1 MICRVKI
8 SRGLESRSCALAL
21 PVFVLAFVFHS
32 IQASD
37 VNVDSD
43 QAELD
48 RSESAATTVVATQ
61 LRNDVID
68 AVGLAGELALSGRFS
83 ESRTILNLLLAT
95 NPNDAEKELIHHQS
109 ANLYTAKGDL
119 VLAASAFNSLLS
131 LKEQL
136 SPNIRQQALYDLSKV
151 YMKQEETVLALRTI
165 ERWLEIVPQLS
176 PDEYFYV
183 GQIHYAARR
192 FAVALKYV
200 ELAVSSAEKK
210 DLPIGRDWLKL
221 ARYLNDKRG
230 NKGRVSQIDR
240 ILASRGTD

>member
-1 MICRVKI
+1 MICRAKI
-8 SRGLESRSCALAL
+8 SRRLESRSCALAL

-32 IQASD
+32 IQASE

-43 QAELD
+43 QAALE
-48 RSESAATTVVATQ
+48 RSESVATTGATQ

-68 AVGLAGELALSGRFS
+68 AVGLAGELALSGRYS